1 MFFSVLPSLTFCS
14 VSSMTEKNIYEQERI
29 LSLYFVTYCMSLC
42 SFSRETVLLT
52 EEEQSLLNSFLVT
65 DNNYVEYHGMVV
77 DFHFTMWPINKRR
90 LREDRCSKLSF
101 FGYQMSTKPLHHSAS
116 STWLEEKM
124 WNKYLWVEMK
134 MGSSLCDYHDQQ
146 RRLKLEKEQLNFSQQ
161 K

>member
-29 LSLYFVTYCMSLC
+29 LGLYFATYCMSLC

-77 DFHFTMWPINKRR
+77 DFHFTVWPINKRR

-101 FGYQMSTKPLHHSAS
+101 FGYQMSTKALHHSAS
-116 STWLEEKM
+116 STWLEEKCER
-124 WNKYLWVEMK
+124 N
-134 MGSSLCDYHDQQ
+134 SSGLRWSCGVHSAITMIS
-146 RRLKLEKEQLNFSQQ
+146 KEDSSWRKSN
-161 K
+161 

>member
-29 LSLYFVTYCMSLC
+29 LGLYFVTYCMSLC

-77 DFHFTMWPINKRR
+77 DFHFTM
-90 LREDRCSKLSF
+90 
-101 FGYQMSTKPLHHSAS
+101 
-116 STWLEEKM
+116 
-124 WNKYLWVEMK
+124 
-134 MGSSLCDYHDQQ
+134 
-146 RRLKLEKEQLNFSQQ
+146 
-161 K
+161 